1 MLKKLLNDEHL
12 KNAAQISVAAFFA
25 AFVVEVSRF
34 LVNPNADPYYPQFH
48 ALMGAG
54 IGAYFWSKHGWRG
67 AVYAIAV
74 ATLFNVVWE
83 LFEAYALNWTPAA
96 LNIDTKIDIATVYIS
111 MLAGFGMEALRNTLN
126 NANRGSRI

>member
-1 MLKKLLNDEHL
+1 MLKQFLNNEHL
-12 KNAAQISVAAFFA
+12 KNAAQISVVAFFA
-25 AFVVEVSRF
+25 AFAVEILRF
-34 LVNPNADPYYPQFH
+34 LVNPKAAPYYPQFH

-54 IGAYFWSKHGWRG
+54 IGAYFWSKHGRRG
-67 AVYAIAV
+67 VVYAIVA

-96 LNIDTKIDIATVYIS
+96 LNIDTKVDIATVYIS

-126 NANRGSRI
+126 NAN